1 MRIASF
7 FRKLPHGRVA
17 CDLCALYC
25 KIRPGQRGACGVRV
39 NANGT
44 LYTLVADRVVA
55 RGVDPIEKKP
65 LFHFYPGSYS
75 YSIATAGCNFRC
87 LHCQNFDISQ
97 QPKEKPLAG
106 MPRGA
111 DNPEQVRRWLRELES
126 QVGNVTGPAQIV
138 AAAIAA
144 GCQSVSYTY
153 TEPTIFFELARET
166 AELAASCGLANVF
179 VTNGYIA
186 AEPLRE
192 IGPVLQAANIDLK
205 SFQERAH
212 RRMTGARL
220 QPVLDSI
227 RRYHRAGIWI
237 EVTTLVVPGHNDSE
251 AELRDIARFVRSVD
265 PAIPW
270 HVTQFYPAYRLLD
283 RPTTPPAVLRRARD
297 IGYEEGL
304 LYVYE
309 GNVPGSEGENT
320 YCHECQACLVR
331 RFGHAVLY
339 NRIQGGRCPECD
351 TQIPGL
357 GMSGS

>member
-1 MRIASF
+1 MQIASF
-7 FRKLPHGRVA
+7 FRKLPDGRVA

-39 NANGT
+39 NGNGT

-55 RGVDPIEKKP
+55 RGIDPIEKKP
-65 LFHFYPGSYS
+65 LFHFYPGSDS

-97 QPKEKPLAG
+97 QPKGKVPSLRE
-106 MPRGA
+106 RGG
-111 DNPEQVRRWLRELES
+111 DPEVLCHWLRDLGRRVAGETVRPVE
-126 QVGNVTGPAQIV
+126 IV

-144 GCQSVSYTY
+144 GCQSISYTY
-153 TEPTIFFELARET
+153 TEPTIFFELALET
-166 AELAASCGLANVF
+166 ARLAASCGLANVF

-192 IGPVLQAANIDLK
+192 IAPVLHAANIDLK
-205 SFQERAH
+205 SFDDRAH

-227 RRYHRAGIWI
+227 QRYHRAGIWM
-237 EVTTLVVPGHNDSE
+237 EVTTLIVPGHNDRE

-270 HVTQFYPAYRLLD
+270 HVSRFYPAYRLLD
-283 RPTTPPAVLRRARD
+283 RPPTPVAVLRRARE

-304 LYVYE
+304 QYVYE
-309 GNVPGSEGENT
+309 GNVPGSDGEST
-320 YCHECQACLVR
+320 YCHRCRACLVR
-331 RFGHAVLY
+331 RFGHTVRY
-339 NRIQGGRCPECD
+339 NRIRNGACIECGAR
-351 TQIPGL
+351 IPGV
-357 GMSGS
+357 GMSST